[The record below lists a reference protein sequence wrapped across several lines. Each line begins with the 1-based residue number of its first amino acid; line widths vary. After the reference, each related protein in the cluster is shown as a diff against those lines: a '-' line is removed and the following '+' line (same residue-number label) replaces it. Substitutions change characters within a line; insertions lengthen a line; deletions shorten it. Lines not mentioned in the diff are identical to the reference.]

1 MNDSLKIRS
10 LSKRLGPRI
19 VLNGLSFEVPKG
31 GTLGVL
37 GPSGCGKTTLL
48 RLLAGLEVPD
58 EGEIWFG
65 DQLASSGKRIL
76 LPPSQRNIGFV
87 FQDLALW
94 PHLTVSGNLMFVL
107 ESRNWPSATRQ
118 DRVSEMLRTVG
129 LGQRAED
136 YPSRLSGG
144 EQQRV
149 ALARALV
156 SRPDFLMLDEP
167 LTSLDP
173 DRRVTLRSEIAS
185 VARTH
190 AVTMI
195 YVTHDRADAE
205 ALGGEV
211 LVMNE
216 DDGKRE
222 SRLRS
227 DGSR

>member
-1 MNDSLKIRS
+1 MSNSLRVRS
-10 LSKRLGPRI
+10 LSKRLGPRT

-58 EGEIWFG
+58 GGEIWFG
-65 DQLASSGKRIL
+65 DRLASAGNQIR
-76 LPPSQRNIGFV
+76 LPPAERNIGFV

-94 PHLTVSGNLMFVL
+94 PHMTVSGNLMFVL

-118 DRVSEMLRTVG
+118 DRISEMLRTVG
-129 LGQRAED
+129 LAERAGD
-136 YPSRLSGG
+136 HPSRLSGG

-167 LTSLDP
+167 LTSLDL

-185 VARTH
+185 VARSH
-190 AVTMI
+190 GVTMI

-205 ALGGEV
+205 ALGGEL
-211 LVMNE
+211 LVMNQA
-216 DDGKRE
+216 GVTGRQN
-222 SRLRS
+222 L
-227 DGSR
+227 